1 MYNIKKYF
9 ITALSLITLISAQ
22 NPIDNYLSGNN
33 ALTVVGNI
41 QDGVNQPRDLDF
53 HPTIDNQ
60 LWVLNKGADSY
71 DSNSS
76 YSENVCVSEYS
87 DVTFTIY
94 DSYGDGICCAWG
106 AGSYQVIACGVTL
119 ASGGNFGSSE
129 STSFNVGSCD
139 NHCDEGEVEVGI
151 FINTDNY
158 GMETSW
164 ELADSNSGEV
174 YANRL
179 EPGGSNVIYFE
190 AGLEE
195 QTSEYRKDAY
205 SNHFMN
211 TASSMAFDDEGFF
224 ANTIECKD
232 GNNNPTGYF
241 AGPTL
246 WDADLSVYAVVNQ
259 NNNQL
264 GSHIDMLHQSPY
276 GMGIEYAGSGN
287 IYWIFDGFHS
297 AIVRYDF
304 ATPHAY
310 GGDNHADGKVWR
322 YGEIQVDREEG
333 VPSHMILDDET
344 GLLYIVDTGNQ
355 RILKFNTASG
365 DFDYNLSPYGEN
377 LNQYWMMENAEWEV
391 YINTGL
397 DKPSGI
403 DLYEDRL
410 VVSDYASGEVI
421 IYDISADTPA
431 ELGRINTGSTN
442 NIMGIKIGPD
452 QKIWYVNYASNE
464 VIRIDYDMLAGDV
477 NFDETVNI
485 LDIILVANIV
495 LGAIDPTPAQWN
507 AANVNGDGI
516 VNILDII
523 AIVNIILE
531 N

>member
-1 MYNIKKYF
+1 MNNIKIYF
-9 ITALSLITLISAQ
+9 ITALSLVTLISAQ
-22 NPIDNYLSGNN
+22 NPIDNYLSSNN
-33 ALTVVGNI
+33 ALTVIGGFG
-41 QDGVNQPRDLDF
+41 DGVDKPRDLDF

-60 LWVLNKGADSY
+60 LWILNEGGDSY
-71 DSNSS
+71 ANNTQYIAD
-76 YSENVCVSEYS
+76 VCVPENS
-87 DVTFTIY
+87 DITFTIY
-94 DSYGDGICCAWG
+94 DSYGDGICCSWG
-106 AGSYQVIACGVTL
+106 VGSYQVIACGTTY
-119 ASGGNFGSSE
+119 ASGGNFNSSQ
-129 STSFNVGSCD
+129 STSFNVGACD
-139 NHCDEGEVEVGI
+139 DNCSSGEVNVRI
-151 FINTDNY
+151 VITTDDY

-164 ELADSNSGEV
+164 ELVDSNSDEI
-174 YANRL
+174 YANRSL
-179 EPGGSNVIYFE
+179 PGGSTVIYFE
-190 AGLEE
+190 AGLDE
-195 QTSEYRKDAY
+195 QTSEYRKDVA
-205 SNHFMN
+205 SSHFMN

-224 ANTIECKD
+224 ANSIECKD
-232 GNNNPTGYF
+232 GNNNPTGFF

-246 WDADLSVYAVVNQ
+246 WDADLSIYAEVNQ
-259 NNNQL
+259 NSS

-276 GMGIEYAGSGN
+276 GVGIEYAGSGN
-287 IYWIFDGFHS
+287 IYWLFDGYHS

-310 GGDNHADGKVWR
+310 GGDNHTDGKVWR
-322 YGEIQVDREEG
+322 YGEIEVDREDG
-333 VPSHMILDDET
+333 VSSHMILDDES
-344 GLLYIVDTGNQ
+344 GLLYIADTGNQ
-355 RILKFNTASG
+355 RILRFNTASG

-477 NFDETVNI
+477 NFDEAVNI
-485 LDIILVANIV
+485 LDIVLVANIV

-523 AIVNIILE
+523 AIVNIILD

>member
-1 MYNIKKYF
+1 MRNTKIYF
-9 ITALSLITLISAQ
+9 ITALSLFVAISAQ

-53 HPTIDNQ
+53 HPTIDYQ
-60 LWVLNKGADSY
+60 LWVLNQGEDAY
-71 DSNSS
+71 ENNSS
-76 YSENVCVSEYS
+76 YSEDVCVPENSNIY
-87 DVTFTIY
+87 FTIY
-94 DSYGDGICCAWG
+94 DSYGDGICCSYG
-106 AGSYQVIACGVTL
+106 VGSYQVIACGNTL
-119 ASGGNFGSSE
+119 ASGGNFNSME
-129 STSFNVGSCD
+129 STSFNVGACENPCPSG
-139 NHCDEGEVEVGI
+139 ETEVEI
-151 FINTDNY
+151 NINTDNY

-164 ELADSNSGEV
+164 KLVDIDSGEV

-179 EPGGSNVIYFE
+179 EPGGSNVIFFE
-190 AGLEE
+190 AGLDD
-195 QTSEYRKDAY
+195 QTSEYRKDVA
-205 SNHFMN
+205 SSHFMN

-224 ANTIECKD
+224 ANSIECKD

-246 WDADLSVYAVVNQ
+246 WDGDLSIYAVVNQ
-259 NNNQL
+259 NAS

-276 GMGIEYAGSGN
+276 GVGIEYAGSGN
-287 IYWIFDGFHS
+287 IYWLFDGYHS

-304 ATPHAY
+304 ATPHSY

-322 YGEIQVDREEG
+322 YGEIEVEREAG
-333 VPSHMILDDET
+333 VSSHMILDDES
-344 GLLYIVDTGNQ
+344 GLLYIADTGNQ
-355 RILKFNTASG
+355 RILRFNTASG

-442 NIMGIKIGPD
+442 NIMGIEIGPD